1 MQQLLSCRGLQGLEA
16 PVGSIVAWPKPFI
29 ALSWSACSFIR
40 QCPMYME
47 GRAVIGMQGL
57 GRPVGSRVAGL
68 KPLTVLVH
76 RLCCLS

>member
-1 MQQLLSCRGLQGLEA
+1 MAG
-16 PVGSIVAWPKPFI
+16 PKPFI
-29 ALSWSACSFIR
+29 ALSWSDCSCIR

-47 GRAVIGMQGL
+47 GRAVMGMQGL
-57 GRPVGSRVAGL
+57 GSPVGATVAGL